1 MPQICSQMAIDKS
14 RDPTTAMLPVRRLC
28 NSQKSS
34 FIWLAQT
41 SSPTTNFQE
50 AVLTGE
56 QGDLLTWQLVAPS
69 PRQSGY
75 K

>member
-1 MPQICSQMAIDKS
+1 MPQICSQMTVDKS
-14 RDPTTAMLPVRRLC
+14 HDPTPAMLPVSRLC

-41 SSPTTNFQE
+41 SSPTTSFQE

-56 QGDLLTWQLVAPS
+56 QGDLLTWQLVTPS
-69 PRQSGY
+69 PRQSGC